1 MPRFQA
7 GSRYAERL
15 RVVVTIDGTNVVTV
29 VVTNAGTVRKTWDP
43 RHLTEGNVFGEGGYR
58 ESAGYEAEAR
68 AFGGAP
74 GPLIT
79 RLSELR

>member
-1 MPRFQA
+1 MLRFQT
-7 GSRYAERL
+7 GSRYAGRL
-15 RVVVTIDGTNVVTV
+15 RVVVTIDVTNVVTV
-29 VVTNAGTVRKTWDP
+29 VVTNAGTVRKNGP
-43 RHLTEGNVFGEGGYR
+43 LHLTEGNVFGEGGWR